1 MAIVASL
8 TQDGGSA
15 ALYDIPDNVL
25 QQYKMDVQTAE
36 QGGQQASPQ
45 SAAATKKDQPG
56 SSNELAGVGGDVQ
69 AYGGLCTI
77 TGWVNGHKYGYYCDC
92 DTEERVSPVYHLC
105 RP

>member
-56 SSNELAGVGGDVQ
+56 TSELAGVGGDVQ
-69 AYGGLCTI
+69 AYGGPTPKSFDRR
-77 TGWVNGHKYGYYCDC
+77 G
-92 DTEERVSPVYHLC
+92 
-105 RP
+105 